1 MQVEIVIGS
10 LQLKLSV
17 PDNRKNGTAIVAN
30 VSKGKC
36 VESKQ
41 MTKASY
47 LLQVN

>member
-30 VSKGKC
+30 VSR
-36 VESKQ
+36 
-41 MTKASY
+41 Y
-47 LLQVN
+47 LKVNV